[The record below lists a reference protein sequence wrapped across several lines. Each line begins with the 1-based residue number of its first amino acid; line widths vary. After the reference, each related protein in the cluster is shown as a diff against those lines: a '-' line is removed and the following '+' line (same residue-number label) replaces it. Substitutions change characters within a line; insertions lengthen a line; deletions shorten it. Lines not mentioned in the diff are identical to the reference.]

1 MSFAHTK
8 IQQPRP
14 RPGLLLARPALE
26 RRLLAALAEQR
37 VVLLCAPA
45 GYGKT
50 ALLARALDQ
59 RPERHALA
67 WISLDPGDD
76 LQRLLECLVAAL
88 EPFDPPWRKA
98 PEGLIVAATRGD
110 ARQRR
115 EVVAEL
121 VNTLEA
127 CEIEHGVIALDDLHH
142 VEDPACL
149 DFLEAWLARLG
160 PRWTVAI
167 TARHEPPE
175 LRLVRLRAASE
186 LTEISQ
192 TQLQF
197 AREEVHELVSGA
209 SSAACG
215 TVLDASA
222 ADALFERTG
231 GWAAG
236 LRLAL
241 NGARGGSPGSTIDRQ
256 TFEFLTTEV
265 LARIDP
271 ALREFLLL
279 TCMLTDL
286 DASRCAALSG
296 DGRAARWLEEIE
308 RLGLFATVVDE
319 ASRTLRLHDLFREA
333 LQHRL
338 RLERPADWPELL
350 ARAACIET
358 DPVRRQS
365 LLLAAGKPGQA
376 ASALLEA
383 AAPLTTHNALATLLS
398 LCEQFEPGFAEH
410 SAEWQRVAGLAKWS
424 IWEAQAA
431 EHHLLRAETLYGA
444 RGDAGAAL
452 SARAHRSIV
461 LIGLG
466 RLAEAGE
473 LLDSLDDA
481 LLPGEARIAA
491 RQARVWHALE
501 GGALHHVAP
510 CFQALVEA
518 LEAQPALETWFFTVP
533 PPRQTSCR
541 GVAGPLARWAAGALA
556 VAGEQPVPLRALALL
571 SQGWL
576 ALWQGRL
583 AESAELL
590 TRAEADAQWIG
601 EQVVAR
607 SQALALGALL
617 DLARGRRAA
626 ALQAMHTRL
635 AEYAT
640 GYGNWGLWHTLFFA
654 CRVAAAC
661 QDGATLRDWLQRL
674 LDLQP
679 SLPDATPA
687 RLRPAQGLQGTLA
700 WLEGRADEAL
710 AVWRAALEQEESLD
724 LLGQAQEL
732 RLRLAHAL
740 SRRPGGQADAAALLA
755 EALARPADGP
765 GGAFYAVPQL
775 AELAALDW
783 SEWLSPAQQTLLRRW
798 RDALLALGGAP
809 AASAAPG
816 LGLVEPARTGLAPAP
831 GSEGLS
837 ARELEVLALIA
848 NGDSNKLIARALD
861 LSPYTVKR
869 HVAHILDKLGMS
881 SRGQASAWYHAQT
894 GSTAP
899 GR

>member
-26 RRLLAALAEQR
+26 QALLAALGEQR

-50 ALLARALDQ
+50 ALLARVLDQ

-67 WISLDPGDD
+67 WVSLDPGDD

-115 EVVAEL
+115 EVVAEF

-127 CEIEHGVIALDDLHH
+127 CELEHGVIALDDLHH

-149 DFLEAWLARLG
+149 DFLEQWLARLG

-167 TARHEPPE
+167 TARHEPAE
-175 LRLVRLRAASE
+175 LRLVRLRAAGE
-186 LTEISQ
+186 LTELGQ
-192 TQLQF
+192 PQLQL
-197 AREEVHELVSGA
+197 AREEVRQLVADNQAHGP
-209 SSAACG
+209 AAG
-215 TVLDASA
+215 LDPAA

-241 NGARGGSPGSTIDRQ
+241 NGARGGSHGSSIDRQ

-286 DASRCAALSG
+286 DAARCAALSG

-308 RLGLFATVVDE
+308 RQGLFATVVDE
-319 ASRTLRLHDLFREA
+319 ATRTLRLHELFRGA

-338 RLERPADWPELL
+338 RLERPADWPELME
-350 ARAACIET
+350 RAAGIET
-358 DPVRRQS
+358 DPMRRQG
-365 LLLAAGKPGQA
+365 LLLAAGKPEQA
-376 ASALLEA
+376 ARALLQA
-383 AAPLTTHNALATLLS
+383 AGPLTTHNALSTLLS
-398 LCEQFEPGFAEH
+398 LCDQFDPAFAEQ
-410 SAEWQRVAGLAKWS
+410 SAEWQRVAGMAKWT
-424 IWEAQAA
+424 IWEAVAA
-431 EHHLLRAETLYGA
+431 ERHLLRAETLYEA
-444 RGDAGAAL
+444 RGDRCAAQA
-452 SARAHRSIV
+452 ARAHRCIALV
-461 LIGLG
+461 GLG
-466 RLAEAGE
+466 RLADAGQ
-473 LLDSLDDA
+473 LLQALDHTA
-481 LLPGEARIAA
+481 LSGEPLIAA

-501 GGALHHVAP
+501 GGALHQVAP
-510 CFQALVEA
+510 CFEALVDA

-541 GVAGPLARWAAGALA
+541 GVAAPLARWAIGALA
-556 VAGEQPVPLRALALL
+556 VTGERPMPLRALALL
-571 SQGWL
+571 SQGWG

-583 AESAELL
+583 AEAAELL
-590 TRAEADAQWIG
+590 TRAEADAQWTG

-607 SQALALGALL
+607 SQSLALGALL
-617 DLARGRRAA
+617 DLARGARAPALA
-626 ALQAMHTRL
+626 AMRTRL
-635 AEYAT
+635 DEYAT

-661 QDGATLRDWLQRL
+661 QDAAALRSWLQRL
-674 LDLQP
+674 LDLEP
-679 SLPDATPA
+679 GLPDATPA
-687 RLRPAQGLQGTLA
+687 RLRPALGLQATLA
-700 WLEGRADEAL
+700 WLEGHAEEAI
-710 AVWRAALEQEESLD
+710 AGWRAALAHEEEID

-732 RLRLAHAL
+732 RLRLAHSLMREPATA
-740 SRRPGGQADAAALLA
+740 GALLA

-765 GGAFYAVPQL
+765 GGALYVAAQL
-775 AELAALDW
+775 SELAARDW
-783 SEWLSPAQQTLLRRW
+783 RGAGLGAAQQ
-798 RDALLALGGAP
+798 ALLQRW
-809 AASAAPG
+809 SAA
-816 LGLVEPARTGLAPAP
+816 LPASGLAPTPATPRGPAEAP
-831 GSEGLS
+831 RTAPSSGAGEALS
-837 ARELEVLALIA
+837 ARELEVLTLIA

-881 SRGQASAWYHAQT
+881 SRGQASAWYHART
-894 GSTAP
+894 GS
-899 GR
+899 

>member
-26 RRLLAALAEQR
+26 QSLRAALAEQR

-50 ALLARALDQ
+50 ALLARVLDQ

-98 PEGLIVAATRGD
+98 PEGLIVTATRGD

-121 VNTLEA
+121 VNTLDA

-149 DFLEAWLARLG
+149 DFVAEWLSRLG
-160 PRWTVAI
+160 PRWTLAI

-175 LRLVRLRAASE
+175 LRLVRLRAAGELSE
-186 LTEISQ
+186 IGQ
-192 TQLQF
+192 AQLQF
-197 AREEVHELVSGA
+197 AREEVRALVAGA
-209 SSAACG
+209 RPEGA
-215 TVLDASA
+215 LDMAA

-241 NGARGGSPGSTIDRQ
+241 NGARGGSPGSSIDRQ

-271 ALREFLLL
+271 GLREFLLL

-319 ASRTLRLHDLFREA
+319 STRTLRLHDLFRSA

-338 RLERPADWPELL
+338 RLERPTDWSELM
-350 ARAACIET
+350 ARAAGIET

-365 LLLAAGKPGQA
+365 LLLAAGRPEQA
-376 ASALLEA
+376 ARALLEA
-383 AAPLTTHNALATLLS
+383 AAPLTTRNALSTLLS
-398 LCEQFEPGFAEH
+398 LCDQFEPGFAEQ

-424 IWEAQAA
+424 IWEAVAA
-431 EHHLLRAETLYGA
+431 ERHLLRAEMLYAA
-444 RGDAGAAL
+444 RGDNAAAL
-452 SARAHRSIV
+452 SARAHRCIALV
-461 LIGLG
+461 GLG
-466 RLAEAGE
+466 RLADAGA
-473 LLDSLDDA
+473 LLDDLDEQA
-481 LLPGEARIAA
+481 LRGEALIAA
-491 RQARVWHALE
+491 RQARVWLALE
-501 GGALHHVAP
+501 GGALHRVAP
-510 CFQALVEA
+510 CFEALVEA

-541 GVAGPLARWAAGALA
+541 GVAAPLARWADGALA
-556 VAGEQPVPLRALALL
+556 VTGERPMPLRALALL
-571 SQGWL
+571 SQGWW

-583 AESAELL
+583 TEAAELL

-607 SQALALGALL
+607 SQSLALGALL
-617 DLARGRRAA
+617 DLARGAHDA
-626 ALQAMHTRL
+626 ALAAMRTRL
-635 AEYAT
+635 DEYAT
-640 GYGNWGLWHTLFFA
+640 GYGHWGLWHTLFFA

-661 QDGATLRDWLQRL
+661 EDASALRDWL
-674 LDLQP
+674 
-679 SLPDATPA
+679 
-687 RLRPAQGLQGTLA
+687 
-700 WLEGRADEAL
+700 
-710 AVWRAALEQEESLD
+710 
-724 LLGQAQEL
+724 
-732 RLRLAHAL
+732 
-740 SRRPGGQADAAALLA
+740 
-755 EALARPADGP
+755 
-765 GGAFYAVPQL
+765 
-775 AELAALDW
+775 
-783 SEWLSPAQQTLLRRW
+783 
-798 RDALLALGGAP
+798 
-809 AASAAPG
+809 
-816 LGLVEPARTGLAPAP
+816 
-831 GSEGLS
+831 
-837 ARELEVLALIA
+837 
-848 NGDSNKLIARALD
+848 
-861 LSPYTVKR
+861 
-869 HVAHILDKLGMS
+869 
-881 SRGQASAWYHAQT
+881 
-894 GSTAP
+894 
-899 GR
+899 